1 MTIPSNLPADQDPRF
16 REQTRQLRE
25 MTEILKTQ
33 APLSQCDDCGFCA
46 EEIVGCPDGAEI
58 CCDCFDTGAH

>member
-1 MTIPSNLPADQDPRF
+1 MTIPSNLPADMDPRF

-58 CCDCFDTGAH
+58 CRDCFDCGAH